1 MHKEYRMF
9 SFTVNKLSEKV
20 TQIVDAT
27 GVSCFLV
34 TGAKSAL
41 LIDTCVGLG
50 DLSAAV
56 SDITPLPVTVVLTHG
71 HGDHTGNASQFENV
85 YLSPVDI
92 PLLKE
97 HNIDMRTE
105 YANMMLPENFK
116 VKPENLSKDLSK
128 PTMLLEG
135 GKVFD
140 LGKVNVELI
149 PVPGHTK
156 GCMCALVKEEKVIIL
171 GDACNGNTLIFG
183 EHSSTISEYRDALK
197 KLSERSGEFY
207 TAYFSHGPAVG
218 PVQCIEDNI
227 ELCNKIL
234 KGEDD
239 AIEFSFLNL
248 TLLRAAN
255 ADEQFRRPDGKFGNI
270 AYQKTLAK

>member
-1 MHKEYRMF
+1 MF

-20 TQIVDAT
+20 TQIVDIT

-34 TGAKSAL
+34 IGTKNAL

-50 DLSAAV
+50 NLSAAV
-56 SDITPLPVTVVLTHG
+56 SGITSLPVTVVLTHG
-71 HGDHTGNASQFENV
+71 HGDHTGNASQFEDV

-97 HNIDMRTE
+97 HNIYMRTE
-105 YANMMLPENFK
+105 YANMILPENAK
-116 VKPENLSKDLSK
+116 VKPDDLSKDLSK
-128 PTMLLEG
+128 PTIPLED

-140 LGKVNVELI
+140 LGGVNVELI
-149 PVPGHTK
+149 PVSGHTK
-156 GCMCALVKEEKVIIL
+156 GCMCALIKEEKAIIL

-183 EHSSTISEYRDALK
+183 EHSSTISEYLDVLK
-197 KLSERSGEFY
+197 NLSERSGEFD
-207 TAYFSHGPAVG
+207 TAYFSHGPAAG
-218 PVQCIEDNI
+218 PIQCIEDNI

-239 AIEFSFLNL
+239 AIEFSFLDL

-255 ADEQFRRPDGKFGNI
+255 ADEQFRRLDGKFGNI
-270 AYQKTLAK
+270 EYQKTLAR